1 MVEVLD
7 SKIAI
12 VVTVQNKKLFEKT
25 KHSIPSNV
33 DLYSIDGRHGF
44 FALNAMELVFK
55 SSQTKKYD
63 WIIMADEDV
72 VFIDF
77 SAVIDHIKYM
87 KHNNYQISGMN
98 DGNGIE
104 FRKGN
109 PKLPNLFFCI
119 FNFKDLNSKF
129 SSQQFDYFKSVFK
142 DRPEESLNGQIEPYY
157 VFFHYLLSLDFR
169 ILYLTAKNNFI
180 PDDYESTLLYN
191 HLQNEMIIHTWY
203 ARLYSKNERH
213 TQRID
218 NTISRFIFLKGTRHH
233 SQLMSRKV
241 LTFRFNYYLNR
252 FNYYLKKMR
261 YLIC

>member
-1 MVEVLD
+1 MD

-12 VVTVQNKKLFEKT
+12 VVTVQNKKLFKKT
-25 KHSIPSNV
+25 KNSIPSNI
-33 DLYSIDGRHGF
+33 DLYSIDGRHEF
-44 FALNAMELVFK
+44 FAFSALELVFK

-72 VFIDF
+72 IFIDF
-77 SAVIDHIKYM
+77 SAVVDLLKYM
-87 KHNNYQISGMN
+87 KDNNYQISGMN

-119 FNFKDLNSKF
+119 FNFKELNSKF
-129 SSQQFDYFKSVFK
+129 SSQQFDYFKSVYEVN
-142 DRPEESLNGQIEPYY
+142 PEESINGQIEPYY

-169 ILYLTAKNNFI
+169 ILFLKAENNFMS
-180 PDDYESTLLYN
+180 DDYESTILYN
-191 HLQNEMIIHTWY
+191 QIENKMIVHTWY

-218 NTISRFIFLKGTRHH
+218 NTISRFIFLNFNRHH
-233 SQLMSRKV
+233 SQLKSHKYMR
-241 LTFRFNYYLNR
+241 FRFK
-252 FNYYLKKMR
+252 YYLKKMKYR
-261 YLIC
+261 IPSMAIL